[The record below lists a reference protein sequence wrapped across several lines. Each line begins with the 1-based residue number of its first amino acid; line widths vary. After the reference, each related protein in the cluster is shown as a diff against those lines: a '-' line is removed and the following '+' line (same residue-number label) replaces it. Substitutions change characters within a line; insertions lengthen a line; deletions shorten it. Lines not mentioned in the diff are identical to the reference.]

1 MILLAIGNYNYQY
14 IFFFNLKSL
23 EKRAKCAKTKK
34 SGRGQSPNLEAFKTA
49 LKWIL
54 KKEYHSISMYLT
66 TRVLDV

>member
-23 EKRAKCAKTKK
+23 EKRAKTKK